1 MKITKEWLNANKDR
15 IVKIEIPNHI
25 AGFVRWIDN
34 EQINF
39 MYEEDDGTMSYHI
52 VSFDYVI
59 EHQDE
64 IYLAVE
70 VDVSH
75 SQKDLDD
82 IAMMNEDMIAYRKTM
97 IFK

>member
-25 AGFVRWIDN
+25 VGFVRWIDN

-39 MYEEDDGTMSYHI
+39 MYEEDDCSISYHI

-64 IYLAVE
+64 IYIAVE
-70 VDVSH
+70 VGV
-75 SQKDLDD
+75 KTENNLDD
-82 IAMMNEDMIAYRKTM
+82 IAMMNEDMVAYRKTM
-97 IFK
+97 MFK